1 MPKHFPQAILKHF
14 MRTKLQDD
22 KGSFMFT
29 NMPAGEY
36 LLITDLSYE
45 RTRNQV
51 EVIGRTDVYTAG
63 GNHVGSNDQITVN
76 TYAFQ
81 EGVTFGKRVVLATDG
96 ETIEVTLDKS
106 CLFGC

>member
-1 MPKHFPQAILKHF
+1 
-14 MRTKLQDD
+14 
-22 KGSFMFT
+22 MFT

-36 LLITDLSYE
+36 LLISDFSYE

-63 GNHVGSNDQITVN
+63 GNYIGSNDQITVN

-81 EGVTFGKRVVLATDG
+81 QGVTFEKRVVVPADG